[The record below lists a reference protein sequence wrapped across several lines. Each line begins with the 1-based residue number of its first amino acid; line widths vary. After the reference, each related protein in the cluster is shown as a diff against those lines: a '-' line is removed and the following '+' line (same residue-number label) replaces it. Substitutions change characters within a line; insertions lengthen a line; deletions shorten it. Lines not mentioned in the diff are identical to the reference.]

1 MAHIA
6 AISQGRNSIL
16 QKSDFLKPSEQEM
29 NDRKGLYESRLSAED
44 LNKNRNLADEVN
56 KTIRARGKKYGE
68 ALGKDDF
75 MKILVT
81 ELRHQDP
88 TQPMADR
95 EFIAQMTQF
104 SSLEQMQN
112 INSSMSSLNMKA
124 RYGEAYA
131 MIGKQ
136 IEAFN
141 PLTNI
146 RTEGEVTQVIRAKD
160 DVRLMVNGK
169 EISVDDV
176 HAVFPGQQNKESVH
190 DKDLSSNKTSADM
203 NMKITPST
211 ALDNEHK
218 AHAIRAYGAH
228 DVMPAQ
234 HEIAKSVNQE

>member
-1 MAHIA
+1 MVNTS
-6 AISQGRNSIL
+6 AITQGRHSVV
-16 QKSDFLKPSEQEM
+16 QKSDFLKPSEQDM
-29 NDRKGLYESRLSAED
+29 KDKKGLYESRLSTED
-44 LNKNRNLADEVN
+44 LYKNRNLADEVN

-75 MKILVT
+75 MKLLVT

-112 INSSMSSLNMKA
+112 INSNMSSLNMKA

-136 IEAFN
+136 IEAFD
-141 PLTNI
+141 PLTNMK
-146 RTEGEVTQVIRAKD
+146 TEGEVTQVIRAKD
-160 DVRLMVNGK
+160 DVRLVVNGK
-169 EISVDDV
+169 QISVDDV
-176 HAVFPGQQNKESVH
+176 HAVYPEHRNADIVHEKGSSSVEPPVNRNENKAPAAV
-190 DKDLSSNKTSADM
+190 
-203 NMKITPST
+203 
-211 ALDNEHK
+211 LDNVHK

-228 DVMPAQ
+228 DVAPAQ